1 MWKKNELPSQSAEP
15 TLKAKAHF
23 PEPTRKETAMIGPS
37 ITIKGEIAGEEDLEV
52 QGNLEGNISMKKHTV
67 TVGQSGRV
75 KADIQANAVHIVGEV
90 EGNILGDEEVVLRS
104 SGRVLGNITA
114 ARVTLENGS
123 KFKGSIDMEPKAA
136 AESDAPPPSAESA
149 TRSGAPG
156 GRETAATGSR
166 KASAPSR

>member
-1 MWKKNELPSQSAEP
+1 MWKKNELPNQSAEP
-15 TLKAKAHF
+15 TPKAQAHF
-23 PEPTRKETAMIGPS
+23 PEPARRETAMIGPS
-37 ITIKGEIAGEEDLEV
+37 ITIKGDIAGEEDLEV

-75 KADIQANAVHIVGEV
+75 KADIQAHAVHIAGEV

-123 KFKGSIDMEPKAA
+123 KFKGSIDMEPGSSKRSASISTGKSNNNSV
-136 AESDAPPPSAESA
+136 ESYPAKQTSPS
-149 TRSGAPG
+149 
-156 GRETAATGSR
+156 
-166 KASAPSR
+166 KVN